1 MLKDFVLLKT
11 KKLVEA
17 YFYVADNIKENG
29 FDKATKRIDIDENYR
44 LIRTKCRWRIEPNRP
59 EGRFSTELRTTHV
72 ECGPYELG
80 ELIER
85 FLTLYV

>member
-11 KKLVEA
+11 NKLIEA
-17 YFYVADNIKENG
+17 YFCIADNITENG
-29 FDKATKRIDIDENYR
+29 FDKATKRIAIDENYW
-44 LIRTKCRWRIEPNRP
+44 LIRTKCGWRIEPNRP
-59 EGRFSTELRTTHV
+59 EGRFSTELRSTHV
-72 ECGPYELG
+72 ERSPYELG